1 MRHRPLLSSLVV
13 LLAGVVLAAGSLPA
27 ADVTF
32 VHRAPGA
39 KEVTLAG
46 SFNGWKA
53 FDLALKDT
61 GGGVWAVVVPLDEG
75 TYEYKFVVDGAWR
88 QDPANPVGKD
98 DGYGGQNSV
107 VVVPAGTAKLTAGG
121 GEAPAGLKA
130 TPVATAAAPAAGAAA
145 GMTVFSHN
153 AGKGAACFLAGEFN
167 GWNPTSDRMEDPD
180 GDGVH
185 TKAMALPPGRYM
197 YKFVV
202 DGNWL
207 ADPAAAESAEDGF
220 GGQNSVVTVGA
231 GAAVAPPPAAAKVV
245 ATPVA
250 AAAGGK
256 TRFAFDAGGK
266 IGSCF
271 LAGEFNGWNATGQ
284 SMDDPDGDGVYTADV
299 DLAPGRYM
307 YKFVVDGNWKQDPQ
321 NPEGVDDGFGGKNS
335 VITVGAGGAAVAPAP
350 AAAPSTTP
358 APAAGGAPVEVTFTY
373 TPVISG
379 VQNVF
384 LAGSFNGWSDA
395 ALRLTDPENDGTY
408 SVVVP
413 LAPGNHQYKFV
424 VDGNWQ
430 QDPGNAAV
438 ESDGFG
444 GNNSLVVV
452 KTGAAAVKA
461 AETGA
466 VRAATGTRTVPFKYA
481 AGKSAKDVFLAGT
494 FNDWNDSKQRLADA
508 DGDGVWETSL
518 LLQPGSYQYKFV
530 VDGQW
535 KQDPANPEGRDDGFG
550 GQNSVLEVDES
561 FSAVAIARG
570 DGKVYTDDLEP
581 VFDYS
586 TCNPLT
592 ATEIELTARA
602 HLNDVERVELS
613 YRVDG
618 GDWMTAPMTEAEHDP
633 AYQYYRVRVTLPGAD
648 SVLEYAVRYVD
659 GAAQAWLGAA
669 GPSPERPAAAFRYT
683 RAIHPPFLTPDWA
696 KDGVIYQIFADRFRN
711 GDPANDPDFSEAW
724 YQGVNKLPAS
734 GTTNGEYFHLVAD
747 WNDVSGLVRS
757 PYRTDGKPD
766 YYSFYG
772 GDIAGVREKLDYLQ
786 DLGVTVIYFNPLNQ
800 AMSNHKY
807 DPVDYNTVDPHF
819 ADEAGFKAF
828 VQDAHGRGIRIVV
841 DMAFNHTGN
850 WHYAFRDAV
859 EKGKDSQYWNW
870 YEFKRWPLPA
880 SRDFTAADYYDCW
893 WGFGLHPNLNWD
905 LSRPNSAENGVSDR
919 AQAQVNQP
927 LVDYVLSVAQ
937 YWLGDL
943 DIDGFRLDVP
953 NEVPFWFW
961 EEFNAACKRIK
972 PDSWLVGEIWG
983 NAGSWIGPHCFDATM
998 NYKYFRDPVMEF
1010 FGQSRI
1016 DAATFDQRLSPG
1028 RFVYPPQSVQ
1038 TMMNL
1043 IDSHDTVRFLT
1054 TSKDVRRQMLAAMFA
1069 MTYVGMPHIWYG
1081 DEIGMEG
1088 DKDPDCRR
1096 PFDWRYENDPRKAK
1110 LRDYYGTITRFRRD
1124 HQVLAR
1130 GEFATLAAEGPLYAF
1145 ARRLGTKG
1153 AVVLLNNGPQPVTLT
1168 LTAAQLAAALPAGGS
1183 TVYKVVAG
1191 PDWFPSVE
1199 GGTLT
1204 SGRTLELGQGDV
1216 AVTLPGMS
1224 GAVLAN

>member
-1 MRHRPLLSSLVV
+1 M
-13 LLAGVVLAAGSLPA
+13 
-27 ADVTF
+27 
-32 VHRAPGA
+32 
-39 KEVTLAG
+39 
-46 SFNGWKA
+46 
-53 FDLALKDT
+53 
-61 GGGVWAVVVPLDEG
+61 
-75 TYEYKFVVDGAWR
+75 
-88 QDPANPVGKD
+88 
-98 DGYGGQNSV
+98 
-107 VVVPAGTAKLTAGG
+107 
-121 GEAPAGLKA
+121 
-130 TPVATAAAPAAGAAA
+130 
-145 GMTVFSHN
+145 
-153 AGKGAACFLAGEFN
+153 
-167 GWNPTSDRMEDPD
+167 
-180 GDGVH
+180 
-185 TKAMALPPGRYM
+185 
-197 YKFVV
+197 
-202 DGNWL
+202 
-207 ADPAAAESAEDGF
+207 
-220 GGQNSVVTVGA
+220 
-231 GAAVAPPPAAAKVV
+231 
-245 ATPVA
+245 
-250 AAAGGK
+250 
-256 TRFAFDAGGK
+256 
-266 IGSCF
+266 
-271 LAGEFNGWNATGQ
+271 
-284 SMDDPDGDGVYTADV
+284 
-299 DLAPGRYM
+299 
-307 YKFVVDGNWKQDPQ
+307 
-321 NPEGVDDGFGGKNS
+321 
-335 VITVGAGGAAVAPAP
+335 
-350 AAAPSTTP
+350 
-358 APAAGGAPVEVTFTY
+358 
-373 TPVISG
+373 
-379 VQNVF
+379 
-384 LAGSFNGWSDA
+384 
-395 ALRLTDPENDGTY
+395 
-408 SVVVP
+408 
-413 LAPGNHQYKFV
+413 
-424 VDGNWQ
+424 
-430 QDPGNAAV
+430 
-438 ESDGFG
+438 
-444 GNNSLVVV
+444 
-452 KTGAAAVKA
+452 
-461 AETGA
+461 
-466 VRAATGTRTVPFKYA
+466 
-481 AGKSAKDVFLAGT
+481 
-494 FNDWNDSKQRLADA
+494 
-508 DGDGVWETSL
+508 
-518 LLQPGSYQYKFV
+518 
-530 VDGQW
+530 
-535 KQDPANPEGRDDGFG
+535 
-550 GQNSVLEVDES
+550 
-561 FSAVAIARG
+561 
-570 DGKVYTDDLEP
+570 
-581 VFDYS
+581 
-586 TCNPLT
+586 
-592 ATEIELTARA
+592 
-602 HLNDVERVELS
+602 
-613 YRVDG
+613 
-618 GDWMTAPMTEAEHDP
+618 
-633 AYQYYRVRVTLPGAD
+633 
-648 SVLEYAVRYVD
+648 
-659 GAAQAWLGAA
+659 
-669 GPSPERPAAAFRYT
+669 
-683 RAIHPPFLTPDWA
+683 
-696 KDGVIYQIFADRFRN
+696 
-711 GDPANDPDFSEAW
+711 
-724 YQGVNKLPAS
+724 
-734 GTTNGEYFHLVAD
+734 
-747 WNDVSGLVRS
+747 
-757 PYRTDGKPD
+757 
-766 YYSFYG
+766 
-772 GDIAGVREKLDYLQ
+772 
-786 DLGVTVIYFNPLNQ
+786 
-800 AMSNHKY
+800 
-807 DPVDYNTVDPHF
+807 
-819 ADEAGFKAF
+819 
-828 VQDAHGRGIRIVV
+828 QDAHGRGIRIVV